1 MSRIVPAPDALVG
14 KRFDVA
20 VAKMLGISRSKAADL
35 VDSGQARVLGRE
47 VARSS
52 TLQAGETVEFDLAEE
67 QAEPEPIAT
76 DMAVVY
82 EDDDVVV
89 VDKPVGVAAHASV
102 GWTGP
107 TVLGSLRDR
116 GVHITSYGAAGRE
129 GIVSRLDVGTSGLM
143 LVCKSDLA
151 YTEMRRQFAEHE
163 VKKTY
168 HALVQGGLKENKAT
182 IEAPIGR
189 AKVSDFRFCVTP
201 AGKPAVTH
209 WDVLERFGHE
219 ATLVSVNLE
228 TGRTHQIRVHFS
240 SIGHPLCGDPMYGAN
255 PVLSEAL
262 GLDRQWLHAMKLE
275 FRHPRTRVWTTVRS
289 QYRPTWLPHSM
300 PCVPDTSN
308 PLNLPNMPKFWWT
321 NSATCASCVLIFRF
335 SSGFAGFIPE

>member
-1 MSRIVPAPDALVG
+1 
-14 KRFDVA
+14 
-20 VAKMLGISRSKAADL
+20 
-35 VDSGQARVLGRE
+35 
-47 VARSS
+47 
-52 TLQAGETVEFDLAEE
+52 
-67 QAEPEPIAT
+67 
-76 DMAVVY
+76 
-82 EDDDVVV
+82 
-89 VDKPVGVAAHASV
+89 
-102 GWTGP
+102 
-107 TVLGSLRDR
+107 
-116 GVHITSYGAAGRE
+116 
-129 GIVSRLDVGTSGLM
+129 
-143 LVCKSDLA
+143 
-151 YTEMRRQFAEHE
+151 MRRQFAEHE

-201 AGKPAVTH
+201 AANRPLRTGMC
-209 WDVLERFGHE
+209 WS
-219 ATLVSVNLE
+219 VSAMRPLWYPVNLE

-335 SSGFAGFIPE
+335 SSASPDSSQNNERSVMMALRHDHTPSDC